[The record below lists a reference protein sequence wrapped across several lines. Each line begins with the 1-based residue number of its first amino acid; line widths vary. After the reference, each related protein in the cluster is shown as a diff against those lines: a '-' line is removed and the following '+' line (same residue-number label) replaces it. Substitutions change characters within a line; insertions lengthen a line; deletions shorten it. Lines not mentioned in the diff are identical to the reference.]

1 MATVR
6 SDVII
11 PEIFTPYL
19 IEATT
24 VRNSFLT
31 SGVVTALDALN
42 VTEGGDKVT
51 IPNWKADLSGDA
63 ERLTDSTSLTPSKI
77 TADRQIGVVL
87 HRGRAWESR
96 DLARLA
102 AGSDPMGAIGA
113 KVADYIANQQQKDMI
128 ATLRGV
134 FGALGSSN
142 SGAAFA
148 GLSVDA
154 AGSGE
159 TNLGPRQIAAAEA
172 LLLEDSDKLAAI
184 VMHPL
189 VYADLKERK
198 AIDYVTATDARVTA
212 STIAAGS
219 LDAMNAFGG
228 SVAAAY
234 TNNTQI
240 PFYMGMRVIRSKD
253 VPTSGT
259 GSTTKYAWRSRHRPT
274 SRPPLRSGSRHPG
287 QIRRYVG
294 RLAHRLPPPGR
305 PLHRRGQP
313 RTGRPRH
320 RRQLGKGL
328 RDREHRHRPPDR
340 HQLLRLSLRLTP
352 LTKQPPPNA
361 EAPPFSL
368 VRTNGILDFRADF
381 RPRCGRKPAL
391 QKVHQGRC

>member
-1 MATVR
+1 MATLR

-42 VTEGGDKVT
+42 ATEGGDQIN
-51 IPNWKADLSGDA
+51 IPNWKADLAGDA
-63 ERLTDSTSLTPSKI
+63 ERLTDTGSLTPGKI
-77 TADRQIGVVL
+77 TADKQVGVIL

-128 ATLRGV
+128 ATLEGV

-142 SGAAFA
+142 AGAAFA
-148 GLSVDA
+148 ALSVDA
-154 AGSGE
+154 TGSGE

-172 LLLEDSDKLAAI
+172 LLLEDAERLGAI

-198 AIDYVTATDARVTA
+198 AIDFVTATDARVTA
-212 STIAAGS
+212 STADAANITG
-219 LDAMNAFGG
+219 LNAFGG

-234 TNNTQI
+234 TNSMTV

-253 VPTSGT
+253 VPVTGTSPNKKFACYVMAT
-259 GSTTKYAWRSRHRPT
+259 GAVATGQQAA
-274 SRPPLRSGSRHPG
+274 LRSEVDRDILAKSDAMSVDWHNVFHPLG
-287 QIRRYVG
+287 ARYKGPVNPTTAE
-294 RLAHRLPPPGR
+294 L
-305 PLHRRGQP
+305 
-313 RTGRPRH
+313 RTAGNWEKVFETENI
-320 RRQLGKGL
+320 GIV
-328 RDREHRHRPPDR
+328 
-340 HQLLRLSLRLTP
+340 RLTV
-352 LTKQPPPNA
+352 TSS
-361 EAPPFSL
+361 F
-368 VRTNGILDFRADF
+368 D
-381 RPRCGRKPAL
+381 
-391 QKVHQGRC
+391 

>member
-1 MATVR
+1 MATLR

-11 PEIFTPYL
+11 PEVFTPYL

-42 VTEGGDKVT
+42 VNEGGDKVT

-63 ERLTDSTSLTPSKI
+63 ERLTDSTSLTPGKI
-77 TADRQIGVVL
+77 TADKQVGVVL

-113 KVADYIANQQQKDMI
+113 KVADYIANQQQKDLI
-128 ATLRGV
+128 ACLNGV
-134 FGALGSSN
+134 FGAVGTDNAS
-142 SGAAFA
+142 AAFA
-148 GLSVDA
+148 ALSIDGG
-154 AGSGE
+154 GSGE

-172 LLLEDSDKLAAI
+172 ILNEDADRLGAI

-198 AIDYVTATDARVTA
+198 AIDFVTADDARVTA

-219 LDAMNAFGG
+219 ITALNAFGG

-234 TNNTQI
+234 ASNVSV

-253 VPTSGT
+253 VPVSGSSPSKKFGCFVMAPGAVGT
-259 GSTTKYAWRSRHRPT
+259 GQQAA
-274 SRPPLRSGSRHPG
+274 LRSEVDRDILAKSDAMSVDWHNVYHPLG
-287 QIRRYVG
+287 ARYIGPVNPTTAD
-294 RLAHRLPPPGR
+294 LATAANWEKVFETENIGI
-305 PLHRRGQP
+305 
-313 RTGRPRH
+313 
-320 RRQLGKGL
+320 
-328 RDREHRHRPPDR
+328 
-340 HQLLRLSLRLTP
+340 
-352 LTKQPPPNA
+352 
-361 EAPPFSL
+361 
-368 VRTNGILDFRADF
+368 VRITVTSSFD
-381 RPRCGRKPAL
+381 
-391 QKVHQGRC
+391 

>member
-1 MATVR
+1 MATLR

-11 PEIFTPYL
+11 PEVFTPYL

-42 VTEGGDKVT
+42 VNEGGDKVT

-63 ERLTDSTSLTPSKI
+63 ERLTDTTSLTPGKI
-77 TADRQIGVVL
+77 TADKQIGVVL

-128 ATLRGV
+128 ASLQGV

-142 SGAAFA
+142 SGAAFEA
-148 GLSVDA
+148 LCVDA
-154 AGSGE
+154 TGSGE
-159 TNLGPRQIAAAEA
+159 TNLGPRQIAAAEVI
-172 LLLEDSDKLAAI
+172 LNEDSDKLGAI
-184 VMHPL
+184 VMHPR

-198 AIDYVTATDARVTA
+198 AIDFVTATDARVTA
-212 STIAAGS
+212 STVVAGS
-219 LDAMNAFGG
+219 LQALNAFGG

-234 TNNTQI
+234 TNNIAI

-259 GSTTKYAWRSRHRPT
+259 GATTKYACYVMAT
-274 SRPPLRSGSRHPG
+274 GAVGTGQQAALRSEVDRDILAKSDAMSVDWHNVYHPLGARYTGSANPTTAD
-287 QIRRYVG
+287 
-294 RLAHRLPPPGR
+294 LATAG
-305 PLHRRGQP
+305 
-313 RTGRPRH
+313 
-320 RRQLGKGL
+320 
-328 RDREHRHRPPDR
+328 
-340 HQLLRLSLRLTP
+340 
-352 LTKQPPPNA
+352 NW
-361 EAPPFSL
+361 
-368 VRTNGILDFRADF
+368 
-381 RPRCGRKPAL
+381 
-391 QKVHQGRC
+391 QKVFETENIGIVRITVTSSFD

>member
-1 MATVR
+1 MAVLR
-6 SDVII
+6 GDVII

-42 VTEGGDKVT
+42 VDQGGDKVT

-63 ERLTDSTSLTPSKI
+63 ERLTDTTSLTPGKI
-77 TADRQIGVVL
+77 TADKQVGVVL

-113 KVADYIANQQQKDMI
+113 KVADYIANQQQNDLI
-128 ATLRGV
+128 ASLKGV

-148 GLSVDA
+148 ALSVDA
-154 AGSGE
+154 SGSGE

-172 LLLEDSDKLAAI
+172 ILNEDSDKLGAI

-212 STIAAGS
+212 STVVAGS

-240 PFYMGMRVIRSKD
+240 PFYMGMRVIRSKN

-259 GSTTKYAWRSRHRPT
+259 GSTTKYACYVMAT
-274 SRPPLRSGSRHPG
+274 GAVGTGQQAALRSEVDRDILAKSDAMSVDWHNVYHPLGARWVGSVNPTNAD
-287 QIRRYVG
+287 
-294 RLAHRLPPPGR
+294 LATAANWEKVFETENIGI
-305 PLHRRGQP
+305 
-313 RTGRPRH
+313 
-320 RRQLGKGL
+320 
-328 RDREHRHRPPDR
+328 
-340 HQLLRLSLRLTP
+340 
-352 LTKQPPPNA
+352 
-361 EAPPFSL
+361 
-368 VRTNGILDFRADF
+368 VRITVTSSFD
-381 RPRCGRKPAL
+381 
-391 QKVHQGRC
+391 

>member
-1 MATVR
+1 MAVTR
-6 SDVII
+6 NDVII

-51 IPNWKADLSGDA
+51 IPNWKANLSGDA
-63 ERLTDSTSLTPSKI
+63 ERLTDSTSLTPGKI
-77 TADRQIGVVL
+77 TADKQVGVVL

-113 KVADYIANQQQKDMI
+113 KVADYIANQQQKDLI
-128 ATLRGV
+128 ASLEGV
-134 FGALGSSN
+134 FGPTGSSN

-148 GLSVDA
+148 DLTIDGT
-154 AGSGE
+154 GSNE

-172 LLLEDSDKLAAI
+172 ILNEDAERLGAI

-198 AIDYVTATDARVTA
+198 AIDFVTASDARVVATQTA
-212 STIAAGS
+212 DLAG
-219 LDAMNAFGG
+219 LNAFGG

-234 TNNTQI
+234 TANMAV

-253 VPTSGT
+253 VPVSGSSPNKKFACYVMASGAVGT
-259 GSTTKYAWRSRHRPT
+259 GQQAA
-274 SRPPLRSGSRHPG
+274 LRSEVDRDILAKSDAMSVDWHNLFHPLGS
-287 QIRRYVG
+287 RYVG
-294 RLAHRLPPPGR
+294 PVNPTAADLATQANWEKVFETENIGI
-305 PLHRRGQP
+305 
-313 RTGRPRH
+313 
-320 RRQLGKGL
+320 
-328 RDREHRHRPPDR
+328 
-340 HQLLRLSLRLTP
+340 
-352 LTKQPPPNA
+352 
-361 EAPPFSL
+361 
-368 VRTNGILDFRADF
+368 VRITVTSNFD
-381 RPRCGRKPAL
+381 
-391 QKVHQGRC
+391 

>member
-1 MATVR
+1 MATLR
-6 SDVII
+6 GDVII

-42 VTEGGDKVT
+42 VDQGGDKVT
-51 IPNWKADLSGDA
+51 LPNWKADLSGDA
-63 ERLTDSTSLTPSKI
+63 ERLTDSTSLTPGKI
-77 TADRQIGVVL
+77 TADKQVGVVL

-113 KVADYIANQQQKDMI
+113 KVADYIANQQQKDLI
-128 ATLRGV
+128 SSLQGV

-148 GLSVDA
+148 ALTVDA

-172 LLLEDSDKLAAI
+172 ILNEDADRLGAI

-198 AIDYVTATDARVTA
+198 AIDFVTASDARVTA
-212 STIAAGS
+212 TATSDLAG
-219 LDAMNAFGG
+219 LNAFGG
-228 SVAAAY
+228 SVAASY
-234 TNNTQI
+234 TDNISI

-253 VPTSGT
+253 VPVSGSSPNKKFACYVMATGAVGT
-259 GSTTKYAWRSRHRPT
+259 GQQAA
-274 SRPPLRSGSRHPG
+274 LRSEVDRDILAKSDAMSVDWHNVYHPLG
-287 QIRRYVG
+287 ARWVG
-294 RLAHRLPPPGR
+294 PVNPTGTDLATAANWEKVFETENIGI
-305 PLHRRGQP
+305 
-313 RTGRPRH
+313 
-320 RRQLGKGL
+320 
-328 RDREHRHRPPDR
+328 
-340 HQLLRLSLRLTP
+340 
-352 LTKQPPPNA
+352 
-361 EAPPFSL
+361 
-368 VRTNGILDFRADF
+368 VRITVTSSFD
-381 RPRCGRKPAL
+381 
-391 QKVHQGRC
+391 

>member
-1 MATVR
+1 MATLR
-6 SDVII
+6 GDVII

-42 VTEGGDKVT
+42 VDQGGDKVT

-63 ERLTDSTSLTPSKI
+63 ERLTDTSSLTPGKI
-77 TADRQIGVVL
+77 TADKQVGVVL

-113 KVADYIANQQQKDMI
+113 KVADYIANQQQKDLI
-128 ATLRGV
+128 SSLQGV
-134 FGALGSSN
+134 FGALGSAN
-142 SGAAFA
+142 TGAAFA
-148 GLSVDA
+148 ALTVDA

-172 LLLEDSDKLAAI
+172 ILLEDADRLGAI

-198 AIDYVTATDARVTA
+198 AIDFVTATDARVTS
-212 STIAAGS
+212 STVLAAN

-234 TNNTQI
+234 TNNVAI

-253 VPTSGT
+253 VPVTGSSPNRKFACYVMATGAVGT
-259 GSTTKYAWRSRHRPT
+259 GQQAA
-274 SRPPLRSGSRHPG
+274 LRSEVDRDILAKSDAMSIDWHNVYHPLGARWVGSVNPTG
-287 QIRRYVG
+287 AD
-294 RLAHRLPPPGR
+294 LATAANWEKVFETENIGI
-305 PLHRRGQP
+305 
-313 RTGRPRH
+313 
-320 RRQLGKGL
+320 
-328 RDREHRHRPPDR
+328 
-340 HQLLRLSLRLTP
+340 
-352 LTKQPPPNA
+352 
-361 EAPPFSL
+361 
-368 VRTNGILDFRADF
+368 VRITVTSNFD
-381 RPRCGRKPAL
+381 
-391 QKVHQGRC
+391 

>member
-1 MATVR
+1 MAVTR
-6 SDVII
+6 NDVII

-63 ERLTDSTSLTPSKI
+63 ERLTDSTSLTPGKI
-77 TADRQIGVVL
+77 TADKQIGVVL

-128 ATLRGV
+128 ATLQGV
-134 FGALGSSN
+134 FGALGSTN
-142 SGAAFA
+142 AGAAFA
-148 GLSVDA
+148 ALSVDA

-159 TNLGPRQIAAAEA
+159 TNLGPRQVAAAEA
-172 LLLEDSDKLAAI
+172 LLNEDSDKLAAI

-212 STIAAGS
+212 SSIAAGS
-219 LDAMNAFGG
+219 ITALNAFGG

-259 GSTTKYAWRSRHRPT
+259 GATTKYACYVMAT
-274 SRPPLRSGSRHPG
+274 GAVATGQQAALRSEVDRDILAKSDAMSIDWHNVFHPLGSRYTGAANPLTAD
-287 QIRRYVG
+287 
-294 RLAHRLPPPGR
+294 LATAGNWEKVFETENI
-305 PLHRRGQP
+305 GIV
-313 RTGRPRH
+313 
-320 RRQLGKGL
+320 
-328 RDREHRHRPPDR
+328 
-340 HQLLRLSLRLTP
+340 RLTV
-352 LTKQPPPNA
+352 TSS
-361 EAPPFSL
+361 F
-368 VRTNGILDFRADF
+368 D
-381 RPRCGRKPAL
+381 
-391 QKVHQGRC
+391 

>member
-31 SGVVTALDALN
+31 SGVVAPLDVLN

-51 IPNWKADLSGDA
+51 VPNWKADLSGDA
-63 ERLTDSTSLTPSKI
+63 ERLTDSTSLTPGKI
-77 TADRQIGVVL
+77 TADKQVGVVL

-128 ATLRGV
+128 ATLSGV
-134 FGALGSSN
+134 FGNLGTSN
-142 SGAAFA
+142 STAAFA
-148 GLSVDA
+148 ALSVDA
-154 AGSGE
+154 SGSGE
-159 TNLGPRQIAAAEA
+159 TTLGPRQIAAAEA
-172 LLLEDSDKLAAI
+172 ILLEDAERLGAI

-198 AIDYVTATDARVTA
+198 AIDFVNATDARVTA

-219 LDAMNAFGG
+219 ITGLNAFGG

-234 TNNTQI
+234 TASMQV
-240 PFYMGMRVIRSKD
+240 PYYMGMRVIRSKD
-253 VPTSGT
+253 VPVVSNKYACYVMAGGAIGT
-259 GSTTKYAWRSRHRPT
+259 GEQAS
-274 SRPPLRSGSRHPG
+274 LRSEVDRDILAKSDAMSVDWHNVYHPLG
-287 QIRRYVG
+287 ARYIG
-294 RLAHRLPPPGR
+294 AANPTTADLA
-305 PLHRRGQP
+305 
-313 RTGRPRH
+313 TAANWE
-320 RRQLGKGL
+320 KV
-328 RDREHRHRPPDR
+328 
-340 HQLLRLSLRLTP
+340 
-352 LTKQPPPNA
+352 
-361 EAPPFSL
+361 FSTENIGI
-368 VRTNGILDFRADF
+368 VRITVTSNFD
-381 RPRCGRKPAL
+381 
-391 QKVHQGRC
+391 

>member
-1 MATVR
+1 MATLR

-11 PEIFTPYL
+11 PEVFTPYL

-42 VTEGGDKVT
+42 VNEGGDKVT

-63 ERLTDSTSLTPSKI
+63 ERLTDSTSLTPGKI
-77 TADRQIGVVL
+77 TADKQIGVVL

-113 KVADYIANQQQKDMI
+113 KVADYIANQQQKDLI
-128 ATLRGV
+128 ACLNGV
-134 FGALGSSN
+134 FGTVGTDNSS
-142 SGAAFA
+142 AAFA
-148 GLSVDA
+148 ALSIDGG
-154 AGSGE
+154 GSGE

-172 LLLEDSDKLAAI
+172 ILNEDADRLGAI

-198 AIDYVTATDARVTA
+198 AIDFVTASDARVTA
-212 STIAAGS
+212 SSIAAGS
-219 LDAMNAFGG
+219 ITALNAFGG

-234 TNNTQI
+234 AANVSV

-259 GSTTKYAWRSRHRPT
+259 TPNRKFACFVMAPGAVGTGQQAA
-274 SRPPLRSGSRHPG
+274 LRSEVDRDILAKSDAMSVDWHNVYHPLG
-287 QIRRYVG
+287 ARYIGPVNPTTAD
-294 RLAHRLPPPGR
+294 LA
-305 PLHRRGQP
+305 
-313 RTGRPRH
+313 TAA
-320 RRQLGKGL
+320 
-328 RDREHRHRPPDR
+328 
-340 HQLLRLSLRLTP
+340 
-352 LTKQPPPNA
+352 NW
-361 EAPPFSL
+361 
-368 VRTNGILDFRADF
+368 
-381 RPRCGRKPAL
+381 
-391 QKVHQGRC
+391 QKVFETENIGIVRITVTSSFD

>member
-1 MATVR
+1 MAVTR
-6 SDVII
+6 NDVII

-31 SGVVTALDALN
+31 SGVVTALDVLN
-42 VTEGGDKVT
+42 VTEGGDKVN

-63 ERLTDSTSLTPSKI
+63 ERLTDSTSLTPGKI
-77 TADRQIGVVL
+77 TADKQIGVVL

-128 ATLRGV
+128 ATLQGV

-142 SGAAFA
+142 AGAAFA
-148 GLSVDA
+148 ALTVDA
-154 AGSGE
+154 SGSGE

-172 LLLEDSDKLAAI
+172 LLNEDSDKLAAI

-212 STIAAGS
+212 SSIAAGS
-219 LDAMNAFGG
+219 ITALNAFGG

-259 GSTTKYAWRSRHRPT
+259 GSTTKYACYVMASGAVAT
-274 SRPPLRSGSRHPG
+274 GQQAALRSEVDRDILAKSDAMSVDWHNVYHPLGSRYTGAANPLTSD
-287 QIRRYVG
+287 
-294 RLAHRLPPPGR
+294 LATAGNWEKVFETENI
-305 PLHRRGQP
+305 GIV
-313 RTGRPRH
+313 
-320 RRQLGKGL
+320 
-328 RDREHRHRPPDR
+328 
-340 HQLLRLSLRLTP
+340 RLTV
-352 LTKQPPPNA
+352 TSS
-361 EAPPFSL
+361 F
-368 VRTNGILDFRADF
+368 D
-381 RPRCGRKPAL
+381 
-391 QKVHQGRC
+391 

>member
-1 MATVR
+1 MATLR
-6 SDVII
+6 GDVII

-51 IPNWKADLSGDA
+51 IPNWKADLTGDA
-63 ERLTDSTSLTPSKI
+63 ERLTDSTSLTPGKI
-77 TADRQIGVVL
+77 TADKQVGVVL

-113 KVADYIANQQQKDMI
+113 KVADYIANQQQKDLI
-128 ATLRGV
+128 SSLQGV
-134 FGALGSSN
+134 FGALGSAN
-142 SGAAFA
+142 TGAAFA
-148 GLSVDA
+148 ALTVDA

-172 LLLEDSDKLAAI
+172 LLNEDSDKLAAI

-212 STIAAGS
+212 STVVAAS

-253 VPTSGT
+253 VPISGT
-259 GSTTKYAWRSRHRPT
+259 GATTKYACYVMAAGAVGT
-274 SRPPLRSGSRHPG
+274 GQQAALRSEVDRDILAKSDAMSIDWHNVYHPLGARWVGSVNPTG
-287 QIRRYVG
+287 AD
-294 RLAHRLPPPGR
+294 LA
-305 PLHRRGQP
+305 
-313 RTGRPRH
+313 TAANWEKVFETEN
-320 RRQLGKGL
+320 LGIV
-328 RDREHRHRPPDR
+328 
-340 HQLLRLSLRLTP
+340 RLTV
-352 LTKQPPPNA
+352 TSS
-361 EAPPFSL
+361 F
-368 VRTNGILDFRADF
+368 D
-381 RPRCGRKPAL
+381 
-391 QKVHQGRC
+391 